1 MHYLAFNAN
10 FNLLMPFA
18 LNNCDAL
25 TGTDLTKC
33 VKNREKMIVLMIA
46 MQSMAPGSPLTSEQL
61 LPLILMKD
69 GQSNEGTGSKFCETK
84 FSFKFLL
91 LITILKSSKN

>member
-1 MHYLAFNAN
+1 MIFMYPAFNAN

-18 LNNCDAL
+18 LNNCDDL
-25 TGTDLTKC
+25 TGDDLSKC
-33 VKNREKMIVLMIA
+33 IENREKMIVLMVA

-69 GQSNEGTGSKFCETK
+69 GQSNEGIG
-84 FSFKFLL
+84 
-91 LITILKSSKN
+91 

>member
-1 MHYLAFNAN
+1 MYFNIFSAFDAN

-18 LNNCDAL
+18 LNNCE
-25 TGTDLTKC
+25 DLTADDLSKC
-33 VKNREKMIVLMIA
+33 IENREKMIVLMIA

-69 GQSNEGTGSKFCETK
+69 GESNEGRLK
-84 FSFKFLL
+84 
-91 LITILKSSKN
+91 ILKKI